1 MCRRPG
7 LPTIGDM
14 TIRRIAGEALA
25 WFGALLCP
33 VLTAALVPH
42 GGTREAALNTLVPL
56 LASTLV
62 FGLLR
67 RRPLPALVPLLAN
80 WFLAESATRSWSVLY
95 ASIVTTGLAVGY
107 IVATRSRWVSVPGT
121 LLALVGQLPTG
132 ITVARGEN
140 FLPGIVLIVLSVA
153 AAWLAGRS
161 VRERREHA
169 EALRTQAA
177 AQAVTAERLRIARD
191 LHDMVAHSIGV
202 IAIQAGVGARV
213 INTQPAEA
221 RSALDAIEKTSRE
234 TLSGLRHMVTALRGA
249 DPGAGSTSGAGSAP
263 LEPTPGLTEVERLA
277 AATGDAGVRVDVQW
291 RGERRP
297 LPPEV
302 DVTAYRVIQEA
313 LTNVVRHAGTD
324 RATVVIEVTGDE
336 VLLEIIDEGRG
347 GTADPGFGL
356 LGMRERVGLLH
367 GELTAGPGPEG
378 GFRVRVRLP
387 VPAGVR

>member
-1 MCRRPG
+1 MWPRAG

-14 TIRRIAGEALA
+14 TIRRIAAEALA
-25 WFGALLCP
+25 WLGALLFP
-33 VLTAALVPH
+33 ALTVVIVPH
-42 GGTREAALNTLVPL
+42 GGRPDSALNTLAPL
-56 LASTLV
+56 VASTLV
-62 FGLLR
+62 IGLLR
-67 RRPLPALVPLLAN
+67 RRPLPALVPLLAG
-80 WFLAESATRSWSVLY
+80 WWIAVSASHSLSVLF
-95 ASIVTTGLAVGY
+95 AAVLATGLAVGY
-107 IVATRSRWVSVPGT
+107 LAATRSRSVSVPGA
-121 LLALVGQLPTG
+121 LLVLLGQLGTG
-132 ITVARGEN
+132 MSTVARGQN
-140 FLPGIVLIVLSVA
+140 FMPVIVIIVLSVA

-161 VRERREHA
+161 LRERREHA

-221 RSALDAIEKTSRE
+221 RGALDAIEKTSRE

-249 DPGAGSTSGAGSAP
+249 DSTPGAGSAP
-263 LEPTPGLTEVERLA
+263 LAPTPGLADVERLA
-277 AATGDAGVRVDVQW
+277 ATIGDAGVRVDVRW

-302 DVTAYRVIQEA
+302 DLAAYRVIQEA

-324 RATVVIEVTGDE
+324 RATVVIELTGDE
-336 VLLEIIDEGRG
+336 VRLEITDEGRG
-347 GTADPGFGL
+347 GAGDPGFGL

-367 GELTAGPGPEG
+367 GELTAGPGPRG
-378 GFRVRVRLP
+378 GFRVQAHLP